1 MRVHHRFFRRLSR
14 VLSRVLSRSAVLRTF
29 TFGSF
34 ALAAFALA
42 GCAGVEVLG
51 NDSTLAGS
59 GGNGGGG
66 VIGGGGSGG
75 SGVHAEAMLGQW
87 TRALFVEGPDGDIH
101 ESRTTWEFRAD
112 GSAIRAVTAW
122 NWTEGIYDTVNSVAQ
137 WTTSGANVTI
147 TYIAGTTGTLTLG
160 WRVDGDVLTLG
171 PDQFARVR

>member
-1 MRVHHRFFRRLSR
+1 MRAHHRSHRHLT
-14 VLSRVLSRSAVLRTF
+14 RVLSRSALLGAFAVA
-29 TFGSF
+29 SF
-34 ALAAFALA
+34 ALAAFTLA

-59 GGNGGGG
+59 GGGGGL
-66 VIGGGGSGG
+66 IGGGGSG
-75 SGVHAEAMLGQW
+75 SGGTQAAAMLGQW
-87 TRALFVEGPDGDIH
+87 TRALLVEGPDGDIH

-137 WTTSGANVTI
+137 WTTSGADITI
-147 TYIAGTTGTLTLG
+147 TYIAGTTGTLTLD

>member
-1 MRVHHRFFRRLSR
+1 MRAHHRFRRLR
-14 VLSRVLSRSAVLRTF
+14 ARTLSLGMVRL
-29 TFGSF
+29 
-34 ALAAFALA
+34 ALALGTIALA

-51 NDSTLAGS
+51 TDSTLAGGDGG
-59 GGNGGGG
+59 GGNGG

-75 SGVHAEAMLGQW
+75 GAHAAAVVGQW
-87 TRALFVEGPDGDIH
+87 TRALVVEGPDGDIH

-112 GSAIRAVTAW
+112 GSAIRTVIAW

-137 WTTSGANVTI
+137 WSTSGSNLTI
-147 TYIAGTTGTLTLG
+147 TYIAGATGTLTLG

>member
-1 MRVHHRFFRRLSR
+1 VIDMHAHHRSLPRLDR
-14 VLSRVLSRSAVLRTF
+14 ALSRSMVL
-29 TFGSF
+29 G
-34 ALAAFALA
+34 ALACLTFAAA

-51 NDSTLAGS
+51 NDSTLVGAS
-59 GGNGGGG
+59 GNGG
-66 VIGGGGSGG
+66 VVVGGGGSG
-75 SGVHAEAMLGQW
+75 SGGAHAAAMLGQW
-87 TRALFVEGPDGDIH
+87 TRALLVEGPDGDIH

-137 WTTSGANVTI
+137 WTTSGSNITI
-147 TYIAGTTGTLTLG
+147 TYIAGTTGTLTLA